1 MNIKEKIN
9 IFSEC
14 RDYGI
19 PLWQCPQFLFTV
31 MGLIIIFT
39 ITVSYLVGI
48 RLIAEPALVFLIDA
62 VIAVILLIISFT
74 ITRTFER
81 VVEASRMKSEFINIA
96 SHQLR
101 APLTNLK
108 WGIEFLGIEKIDL
121 SREKKEEYFNNLQ
134 ENVARMVEL
143 VDDLLVVSRLERGA
157 LPDIK
162 KEINLR
168 EMVENL
174 IARFK
179 VFAEASNVELELIA
193 EPNLPKVFMD
203 NSQLKL
209 VVENLIDNA
218 IRYSKEKGEIKIYLK
233 KKGKTHN
240 LLVVQ
245 DKGMGIPEEEKK
257 HIFQKFFRA
266 RNANKRKTRGSGLGL
281 YVVKSI
287 VEKAGG
293 KIWFKSEE
301 GKGTSFFV
309 ALPIKHK

>member
-1 MNIKEKIN
+1 MNILKKSS

-14 RDYGI
+14 WDYGI

-39 ITVSYLVGI
+39 ITASYLIGI
-48 RLIAEPALVFLIDA
+48 RLIAEPAIVFLIDA
-62 VIAVILLIISFT
+62 AITIVLLIISFT
-74 ITRTFER
+74 ITQTFER
-81 VVEASRMKSEFINIA
+81 VIEASRMKSEFINIA

-143 VDDLLVVSRLERGA
+143 VDDLLVVSRLERGT

-162 KEINLR
+162 REIDLR
-168 EMVENL
+168 EMVEK
-174 IARFK
+174 AVSRFK
-179 VFAEASNVELELIA
+179 VFAEASNVELEVALESA
-193 EPNLPKVFMD
+193 LPKVFMD

-209 VVENLIDNA
+209 VIENLLDNA
-218 IRYSKEKGEIKIYLK
+218 IRYSKGKGQVKIYLK
-233 KKGKTHN
+233 RKNENFN

-245 DKGMGIPEEEKK
+245 DKGMGIPESEKK

-266 RNANKRKTRGSGLGL
+266 QNVSTLKTRGSGLGL

-287 VEKAGG
+287 IEKAGG

-301 GKGTSFFV
+301 GKGTRFFV
-309 ALPIKHK
+309 TLPVKYK